1 MEEPSMHESIR
12 QGKSNET
19 DLIELLDQLTQTV
32 RQAKGIP
39 FSDNCIVDREDVL
52 YWVTQIRENLPEEIH
67 QARWLLE
74 QNRQVVASARQKAES
89 ILRETEQR
97 SAIMI
102 NEHEITLRAREMA
115 QITIEQANQAAW
127 QMRVAS
133 TDYARARL
141 TEVENQL
148 TEVLVKVQKN
158 KKELK

>member
-1 MEEPSMHESIR
+1 MHESIR

-39 FSDNCIVDREDVL
+39 FSDNCIVDREDVQ
-52 YWVTQIRENLPEEIH
+52 YWITQIRENLPEEIH

-133 TDYARARL
+133 TDYARQRL

>member
-1 MEEPSMHESIR
+1 MHESIR
-12 QGKSNET
+12 QGKSSET
-19 DLIELLDQLTQTV
+19 DLMELLDQLTETV

-52 YWVTQIRENLPEEIH
+52 YWVNQIRENLPEEIH

-74 QNRQVVASARQKAES
+74 QNRQVVASARQKAEN

-115 QITIEQANQAAW
+115 QMTIDQANQAAW

-133 TDYARARL
+133 TDYARQRL

-148 TEVLVKVQKN
+148 TEILVKVQKN

>member
-1 MEEPSMHESIR
+1 MHDNIR
-12 QGKSNET
+12 QNKTNET
-19 DLIELLDQLTQTV
+19 DLIELLDQLTLSV

-39 FSDNCIVDREDVL
+39 FSDNCIVDREDIL
-52 YWVTQIRENLPEEIH
+52 YWINQIRENLPEEIN

-115 QITIEQANQAAW
+115 QMTIEQANQAAW

-133 TDYARARL
+133 TDYARQRL

>member
-1 MEEPSMHESIR
+1 MHDNLR
-12 QGKSNET
+12 QGKSGET
-19 DLIELLDQLTQTV
+19 DLIELLDQLTETV
-32 RQAKGIP
+32 RQARSIP
-39 FSDNCIVDREDVL
+39 FSDNCILDREDVL
-52 YWVTQIRENLPEEIH
+52 YWINQIRENLPEEIH

-115 QITIEQANQAAW
+115 QGTIDQANQTAW
-127 QMRVAS
+127 QIRMA
-133 TDYARARL
+133 TNDYARARL
-141 TEVENQL
+141 SELENQL
-148 TEVLVKVQKN
+148 TEILVKVQKN

>member
-1 MEEPSMHESIR
+1 MHESIR

-19 DLIELLDQLTQTV
+19 DLVELLDQLTQTV

-52 YWVTQIRENLPEEIH
+52 YWITQIRENLPEEIH

-115 QITIEQANQAAW
+115 QVTIEQANQAAW

>member
-1 MEEPSMHESIR
+1 MHESIR

-39 FSDNCIVDREDVL
+39 FSDNCIVEREDVL

-115 QITIEQANQAAW
+115 QATIEQANQAAW

>member
-1 MEEPSMHESIR
+1 MHENIR
-12 QGKSNET
+12 QGQSGEA
-19 DLIELLDQLTQTV
+19 DLIELLDQLTETV
-32 RQAKGIP
+32 RMAKGIP
-39 FSDNCIVDREDVL
+39 FSDNCMVDREDLL
-52 YWVTQIRENLPEEIH
+52 YWINQIREHLPQEIH

-115 QITIEQANQAAW
+115 QATIEQANQAAW

-133 TDYARARL
+133 VDYARQRL
-141 TEVENQL
+141 TDVENQL
-148 TEVLVKVQKN
+148 TEVLVKIQKN
-158 KKELK
+158 KKELQ

>member
-1 MEEPSMHESIR
+1 MEEPSMHDNIR
-12 QGKSNET
+12 QNKSNET
-19 DLIELLDQLTQTV
+19 DLIELLDQLTQSV

-39 FSDNCIVDREDVL
+39 FSDNCIVDREDIL
-52 YWVTQIRENLPEEIH
+52 YWINLIKENLPEEIN

-115 QITIEQANQAAW
+115 QMTIEQANQAAW

-133 TDYARARL
+133 TDYARQRL

>member
-1 MEEPSMHESIR
+1 MEESGMHDNIR

-19 DLIELLDQLTQTV
+19 DLIVLLDTLQETIS
-32 RQAKGIP
+32 QAKGIP
-39 FSDNCIVDREDVL
+39 FSDNCIVDRHDVL
-52 YWVTQIRENLPEEIH
+52 YWINQIRENMPGEIN

-102 NEHEITLRAREMA
+102 NEHEITLRARELA
-115 QITIEQANQAAW
+115 QMTIDQANQTAW
-127 QMRVAS
+127 QMRAAS
-133 TDYARARL
+133 TEYARQRL

-148 TEVLVKVQKN
+148 TEILVKVQKN

>member
-1 MEEPSMHESIR
+1 MHESIR

-115 QITIEQANQAAW
+115 QATIEQANQAAW
-127 QMRVAS
+127 QMRIAS

>member
-1 MEEPSMHESIR
+1 MNESIR

-19 DLIELLDQLTQTV
+19 DLIELLAQLTETI

-39 FSDNCIVDREDVL
+39 FSDNCVVDREDVL
-52 YWVTQIRENLPEEIH
+52 YWVNQIRDNLPEEIH

-115 QITIEQANQAAW
+115 QMTIEQANQAAW

-133 TDYARARL
+133 TDYARQRL

-148 TEVLVKVQKN
+148 TEILVKVQKN

>member
-1 MEEPSMHESIR
+1 MHDNIR
-12 QGKSNET
+12 QNKSNET
-19 DLIELLDQLTQTV
+19 DLIELLDQLTQSV

-39 FSDNCIVDREDVL
+39 FSDNCIVDREDIL
-52 YWVTQIRENLPEEIH
+52 YWINLIKENLPEEIN

-115 QITIEQANQAAW
+115 QMTIEQANQAAW

-133 TDYARARL
+133 TDYARQRL

>member
-1 MEEPSMHESIR
+1 MHESIR

-115 QITIEQANQAAW
+115 QATIEQANQAAW

>member
-1 MEEPSMHESIR
+1 MHESIR

-39 FSDNCIVDREDVL
+39 FSDNCIVDREDLL
-52 YWVTQIRENLPEEIH
+52 YWITQIRENLPEEIH

>member
-1 MEEPSMHESIR
+1 MHESIR

-39 FSDNCIVDREDVL
+39 FSDNCIVDREDLL
-52 YWVTQIRENLPEEIH
+52 YWITQIRDNLPEEIH

-115 QITIEQANQAAW
+115 QNSIEQANQAAW
-127 QMRVAS
+127 QMRVES